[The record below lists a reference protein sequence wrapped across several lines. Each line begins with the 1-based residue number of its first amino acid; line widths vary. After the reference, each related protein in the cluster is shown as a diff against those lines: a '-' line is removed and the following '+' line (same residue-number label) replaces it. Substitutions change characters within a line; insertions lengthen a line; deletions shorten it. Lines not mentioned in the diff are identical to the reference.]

1 MSNLLVYS
9 ESQMVSHTICI
20 QRVEEEEDYLTCGKC
35 MSEFRLDRITSF
47 IKHKKQDCQEYVET
61 AATSNAELVCGS
73 CPQGFMTAV
82 GLLRHA
88 QTIHKFKLFLQR
100 SSDITGIQKVTVS
113 QETDA
118 AKGMIDQ
125 SMIHSIRQSLDRS
138 LERDDQLENGSGEIL
153 LTSNQPHVMD
163 LHQSERGIS
172 NLQLASN
179 QCQIQTESLSRP
191 SSSVMVKHSNVYK
204 NNEINISNIRLPLSN
219 LQANPVQGL
228 SLGNKQLNKT
238 QFDTRKDI
246 SSIVNNQT
254 SAPVLT
260 SENHATTMTSP
271 NENISSHVLS
281 AIMKSGVI
289 FPVLNKEFTS
299 QSASDSQVNQQSNHA
314 AENMNTQENSLALT
328 DVHPR
333 QVTQINQSS
342 IGSGDTANQT
352 NLLSVDT
359 QVIKQPDVSFGMTT
373 QTNGQ
378 TSSQILTG
386 VQIGSQRIESQQARP
401 VLVSTLTD
409 KQGTSPVLV
418 ADVNKHSESN
428 NRDLEVYKEMAVNT
442 LQSSDN
448 IELSSTPN
456 MNSNV
461 SAGETSENT
470 NISCCDSQKCGVT
483 VIPGTHEGLKKCCNA
498 VVPKKRKRHFETK
511 HTLSLRNKLMRR
523 LSDSNTIRSCRS
535 SDKKNSGTIFIDLEP
550 NEDGTLSQKFNTSSD
565 NMAFPA
571 GVSGIGYEVSGLSRD
586 SGSYLNR
593 PKGKGSVILPPG
605 AVFSIPIS
613 YSLSTQNDGSL
624 RPLIISKHTFQ
635 TEASTVSQSTAYTA
649 NKLTETFSNRF
660 KMGTENV
667 QAKKGAMDTSAAE
680 NDGSDNR
687 LEIDL
692 NHSEDGEQNPSRKRR
707 YPTSRPFKCEK
718 CDSAFNQRIHLKKHM
733 SKHTGVKPF
742 KCQQCSYSTVERSH
756 LKVHIRI
763 HTGEKPFKC
772 TYCEYATAQNSTLK
786 IHLKRHHKPSQGA
799 ANKSPTSV

>member
-1 MSNLLVYS
+1 M
-9 ESQMVSHTICI
+9 
-20 QRVEEEEDYLTCGKC
+20 EEEEDYLTCGKC

-47 IKHKKQDCQEYVET
+47 IEHKKQNCQESVET

-100 SSDITGIQKVTVS
+100 SSGITGIQEVTVS

-118 AKGMIDQ
+118 AKRMIDQ

-138 LERDDQLENGSGEIL
+138 LERDDQLENGSEGIL

-163 LHQSERGIS
+163 LHQSERDIS

-179 QCQIQTESLSRP
+179 PCQIQTESLSRP
-191 SSSVMVKHSNVYK
+191 SSSIMVKHSNVSK
-204 NNEINISNIRLPLSN
+204 NNEINISNVRLPLLN
-219 LQANPVQGL
+219 LHTNPVQRL
-228 SLGNKQLNKT
+228 SLGNKQLSKT
-238 QFDTRKDI
+238 QFDSRKDISKSDI

-254 SAPVLT
+254 SAPVVT
-260 SENHATTMTSP
+260 SENNATTMTSP
-271 NENISSHVLS
+271 NENISSHTLS
-281 AIMKSGVI
+281 AIMKSGVL

-299 QSASDSQVNQQSNHA
+299 QSASDNQVNQQSIHA

-328 DVHPR
+328 DVHHR
-333 QVTQINQSS
+333 QVTEINQSS
-342 IGSGDTANQT
+342 IESVDTSNQT

-359 QVIKQPDVSFGMTT
+359 QVIKQPDVSFSMTT

-378 TSSQILTG
+378 TSSQVLTG
-386 VQIGSQRIESQQARP
+386 VQIGNQRIESQQASP
-401 VLVSTLTD
+401 VLVSSLTD

-428 NRDLEVYKEMAVNT
+428 NQDLEVYKEIAVNT

-448 IELSSTPN
+448 IEPDIIQVSPSSTQIL
-456 MNSNV
+456 NSNE
-461 SAGETSENT
+461 STGETSENT
-470 NISCCDSQKCGVT
+470 NIGCCDSQKCGVT

-550 NEDGTLSQKFNTSSD
+550 NEDGTLSQKSNTSSD
-565 NMAFPA
+565 DMAFPA
-571 GVSGIGYEVSGLSRD
+571 AVSGIGYEVSGLSRD

-593 PKGKGSVILPPG
+593 SKGKGSVILPPG

-649 NKLTETFSNRF
+649 NKLTETISNRF
-660 KMGTENV
+660 RMGTENV
-667 QAKKGAMDTSAAE
+667 QAREGDMEKSVNSAAE
-680 NDGSDNR
+680 NDGSVNR

-799 ANKSPTSV
+799 TNKSPTSV